1 MFERLVFLVGTT
13 SLAILTLLVAETIF
27 HGSTLVQRYR
37 RKIAESVLYGLVS
50 FLTIRFGLEIVPG
63 VIVDFRGG
71 VIGLALLTGGWSI
84 GSVAVVAALLTRW
97 TLGGA
102 GMIPGLFGICADFLL
117 VALWLRFFRG
127 GWGRDNLPIR
137 LLAEVGVLVGV
148 SEAFSLAAVDFGG
161 MSRDNVVFNAGIL
174 FLVQLVGT
182 LSAGTAFR
190 IRSSRTRILGQL
202 RESEERF
209 RNLVEKSPDMI
220 YRFSTTRGAIYCSP
234 QVETMLGY
242 SVESIVQNP
251 FGWKAKVHP
260 DDLERKL
267 EQVKQAGPDKSFEV
281 EYRFRD
287 SAGNWRWLRDRS
299 IGISEC
305 GSETIIDGIITDIT
319 ALRQQ
324 QKLFREMFN
333 LAPELICEV
342 DYAGHL
348 LQINP
353 AWEKQLGYAASEL
366 LGRTV
371 FEFIHPQDVEATR
384 RMGDEI
390 NFGRRVQGFIN
401 RYQCKG
407 GGYRHIEWT
416 ATRMPDTNH
425 RLGIGRD
432 VTERLLAEAEIRAA
446 HERMKYLIDNIPDPL
461 WLKDSDGRY
470 LAVNEAWKRA
480 MRLESREVVGK
491 TARELFPKELA
502 ERFEEED
509 RGMMK
514 SGTPIQMI
522 EMVTTSLGE
531 TEQYEAWK
539 RAIRIGSDEML
550 GTVGCAR
557 NITVRLQLEA
567 KLAKYKLLADLASDI
582 ILFINPQTGRIVEA
596 NTSALTS
603 YGYDRQQLLSLSVF
617 DLRVDSPE
625 KVQEQLAAA
634 GRVSSR
640 FEFDHRRRD
649 GSTFP
654 VEVQVQPGYID
665 GEKLLVSVI
674 RDITD
679 RRRFEE
685 ELRRLNAEL
694 ERRVEL
700 KTREAL
706 ELYQNAPCGY
716 HAVNSSG
723 IVEQMNARE
732 LSWLGYSESEVIGRM
747 AFANLLSTEDAIVFQ
762 DIFPR
767 FVESGQT
774 TTAQWRMRRKDGSTF
789 PVFVT
794 VQAIR
799 DTEGRFIRTQTNLI
813 DITEREQIEEDLRK
827 ARDAAE
833 SASRSKTAFLT
844 NISHELRTPLNAII
858 GFSEILQKDHNLAQK
873 SRDHLRTISR
883 SGQHLI
889 EIIGDVLEM
898 ARIEAGNVALRSIR
912 FEMES
917 VLDDLKQ
924 FFLESIRSKGLE
936 FKVELTPGSPG
947 PLLGD
952 VTKVRQVLINLVGNA
967 VKFTTSGT
975 ISVRIEW
982 KENADGNCQIQGEVA
997 DTGAG
1002 IQQEDIVH
1010 LFKPFYQTEL
1020 GYSAKGGTGL
1030 GLRITREYLQRMGGE
1045 ISVSSVPGQG
1055 SCFRFQF
1062 PLKFASSAV
1071 PSASSAQ
1078 NSGLVSGAEI
1088 PARGARVLVVDDQP
1102 DNRRLLLNIL
1112 ESLGYVVDEA
1122 VDGLDSIEK
1131 ITREVPDFILMDL
1144 QMPRMDGCQ
1153 AIREIRRLK
1162 GNGVFIIAISAGVIS
1177 EKFQAAR
1184 EAGADACLGKPFKN
1198 EELLK
1203 LMVRVSETLKPNAQL
1218 AGLKRSMAPSDSILK
1233 EHVHQLPSGS
1243 IQGLISAAQ
1252 NAEYRKLTAL
1262 VDEIRELDPD
1272 LASALS
1278 SRVEAFDYES
1288 VLQLLNPTDN

>member
-190 IRSSRTRILGQL
+190 IRSSLTRILGQL

-209 RNLVEKSPDMI
+209 RNLVEKSPDMF

-305 GSETIIDGIITDIT
+305 GSETIINGIITDIT

-371 FEFIHPQDVEATR
+371 FEFMHPQDVEATR

-407 GGYRHIEWT
+407 GGYRHIEWM

-432 VTERLLAEAEIRAA
+432 VTERLLAETEIRAA
-446 HERMKYLIDNIPDPL
+446 HERMKCLIDNIPDPL
-461 WLKDSDGRY
+461 WLKDSEGRY
-470 LAVNEAWKRA
+470 LAVNEAWKRI
-480 MRLESREVVGK
+480 MRVESEEVVGK
-491 TARELFPKELA
+491 TARDLFSPELA
-502 ERFEEED
+502 ERFEAED
-509 RGMMK
+509 PGMME
-514 SGTPIQMI
+514 SGSPIQMI
-522 EMVTTSLGE
+522 EKVPTPQGGIE
-531 TEQYEAWK
+531 YYEAWK
-539 RAIRIGSDEML
+539 RAIRIGSSEML

-557 NITVRLQLEA
+557 NITARLQLES
-567 KLAKYKLLADLASDI
+567 KLTKYRLLVDAVRDI
-582 ILFINPQTGRIVEA
+582 ILFINPETGRIVEA
-596 NTSALTS
+596 NPFACSS
-603 YGYDRQQLLSLSVF
+603 YGYDRNELLSLSVF
-617 DLRVDSPE
+617 DLSPHFSPYR
-625 KVQEQLAAA
+625 
-634 GRVSSR
+634 GVSR
-640 FEFDHRRRD
+640 HRM
-649 GSTFP
+649 
-654 VEVQVQPGYID
+654 
-665 GEKLLVSVI
+665 
-674 RDITD
+674 
-679 RRRFEE
+679 
-685 ELRRLNAEL
+685 
-694 ERRVEL
+694 
-700 KTREAL
+700 
-706 ELYQNAPCGY
+706 C
-716 HAVNSSG
+716 
-723 IVEQMNARE
+723 
-732 LSWLGYSESEVIGRM
+732 
-747 AFANLLSTEDAIVFQ
+747 
-762 DIFPR
+762 
-767 FVESGQT
+767 
-774 TTAQWRMRRKDGSTF
+774 
-789 PVFVT
+789 
-794 VQAIR
+794 
-799 DTEGRFIRTQTNLI
+799 
-813 DITEREQIEEDLRK
+813 
-827 ARDAAE
+827 
-833 SASRSKTAFLT
+833 
-844 NISHELRTPLNAII
+844 
-858 GFSEILQKDHNLAQK
+858 
-873 SRDHLRTISR
+873 
-883 SGQHLI
+883 
-889 EIIGDVLEM
+889 
-898 ARIEAGNVALRSIR
+898 
-912 FEMES
+912 
-917 VLDDLKQ
+917 
-924 FFLESIRSKGLE
+924 
-936 FKVELTPGSPG
+936 
-947 PLLGD
+947 
-952 VTKVRQVLINLVGNA
+952 
-967 VKFTTSGT
+967 
-975 ISVRIEW
+975 
-982 KENADGNCQIQGEVA
+982 
-997 DTGAG
+997 
-1002 IQQEDIVH
+1002 
-1010 LFKPFYQTEL
+1010 
-1020 GYSAKGGTGL
+1020 
-1030 GLRITREYLQRMGGE
+1030 
-1045 ISVSSVPGQG
+1045 
-1055 SCFRFQF
+1055 
-1062 PLKFASSAV
+1062 
-1071 PSASSAQ
+1071 
-1078 NSGLVSGAEI
+1078 
-1088 PARGARVLVVDDQP
+1088 
-1102 DNRRLLLNIL
+1102 
-1112 ESLGYVVDEA
+1112 
-1122 VDGLDSIEK
+1122 
-1131 ITREVPDFILMDL
+1131 
-1144 QMPRMDGCQ
+1144 
-1153 AIREIRRLK
+1153 
-1162 GNGVFIIAISAGVIS
+1162 
-1177 EKFQAAR
+1177 
-1184 EAGADACLGKPFKN
+1184 
-1198 EELLK
+1198 
-1203 LMVRVSETLKPNAQL
+1203 
-1218 AGLKRSMAPSDSILK
+1218 
-1233 EHVHQLPSGS
+1233 
-1243 IQGLISAAQ
+1243 
-1252 NAEYRKLTAL
+1252 
-1262 VDEIRELDPD
+1262 
-1272 LASALS
+1272 
-1278 SRVEAFDYES
+1278 
-1288 VLQLLNPTDN
+1288 